1 MSDRSSA
8 SALASALKGRGW
20 GSSSQR
26 LELHRLR
33 QAEAEAK
40 EAARGRRL
48 TAALAL
54 LVILPGCAV
63 TYVARAAYEEA
74 RILWRRQ
81 PIERVL
87 AGDVDAAT
95 REKLE
100 LTLAVR
106 AFAHA
111 TLGLS
116 MGGSYTS
123 LARVEHDQVVHIV
136 SAAPRDRLVPYT
148 WWFPIV
154 GRVPYRGYF
163 DPQAAAAE
171 ATCLE
176 DDGYD
181 TYVRPA
187 VAFSTLGWFNDPLL
201 SNMLRYDQVR
211 LAQIIIHELLHST
224 IYIPGQG
231 AFNESFAT
239 FVGFRGAIAFF
250 ASQGDTVR
258 MRRAQALWEDSLT
271 FSGFLAVVIARLER
285 AYATGITPEDRRAL
299 FRALQDD
306 YAEEHWQTNEYE
318 KFAGRPLNNAII
330 VHQRLY
336 ADQLELFE
344 RAYAHNGRDLR
355 ASISWIREQANDEK
369 DPFAAVRNAL
379 PQLSAH

>member
-54 LVILPGCAV
+54 LVLLPGCAV

-116 MGGSYTS
+116 IGGSYTS

-148 WWFPIV
+148 WWFPIRRSRPV
-154 GRVPYRGYF
+154 SWLLRSAGGCGRSDLSGRTTGTIR
-163 DPQAAAAE
+163 
-171 ATCLE
+171 TC
-176 DDGYD
+176 G
-181 TYVRPA
+181 RPSRSA
-187 VAFSTLGWFNDPLL
+187 PSGG
-201 SNMLRYDQVR
+201 
-211 LAQIIIHELLHST
+211 ST
-224 IYIPGQG
+224 IRCCQTCCGMIRSGSPRL
-231 AFNESFAT
+231 SFMNC
-239 FVGFRGAIAFF
+239 
-250 ASQGDTVR
+250 STVR
-258 MRRAQALWEDSLT
+258 
-271 FSGFLAVVIARLER
+271 
-285 AYATGITPEDRRAL
+285 
-299 FRALQDD
+299 
-306 YAEEHWQTNEYE
+306 
-318 KFAGRPLNNAII
+318 
-330 VHQRLY
+330 
-336 ADQLELFE
+336 
-344 RAYAHNGRDLR
+344 
-355 ASISWIREQANDEK
+355 
-369 DPFAAVRNAL
+369 
-379 PQLSAH
+379 